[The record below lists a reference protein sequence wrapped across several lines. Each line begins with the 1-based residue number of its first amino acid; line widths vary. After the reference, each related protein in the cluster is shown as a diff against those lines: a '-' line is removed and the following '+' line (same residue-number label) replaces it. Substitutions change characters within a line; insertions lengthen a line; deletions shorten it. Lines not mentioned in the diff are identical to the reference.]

1 MKRESGE
8 NPGQSRCCEAP
19 QNSEYLS
26 HWPACREGFGTGASQ
41 KTCQIDSMSDSP
53 EGWPF
58 DFGSDSTRKEYR
70 KRRGTDP
77 FAVAGPAAWRRLA
90 VDDGRTPPDG
100 HPRTTADTAGPHKG
114 PQEAA
119 PPRRRPSPP
128 DQAADGRRQ
137 LRLAALRDLNP
148 LPQII
153 RTPHPTA
160 AASDPFLSI
169 LKRRGTQGLVVCHN
183 NKSSKKYSIR
193 G

>member
-1 MKRESGE
+1 M
-8 NPGQSRCCEAP
+8 PGRLRNRSK
-19 QNSEYLS
+19 SEDL
-26 HWPACREGFGTGASQ
+26 PNR
-41 KTCQIDSMSDSP
+41 
-53 EGWPF
+53 F
-58 DFGSDSTRKEYR
+58 DVGLARGMAVRFR
-70 KRRGTDP
+70 KRFNKKRVSEKEGYGPFRRCRARRGHAMHSPQRKRTP
-77 FAVAGPAAWRRLA
+77 HRLHRTGRGPAAWRRLA

-100 HPRTTADTAGPHKG
+100 HPRTTADTAGPHAG

-119 PPRRRPSPP
+119 PARRRPSPP
-128 DQAADGRRQ
+128 AQASAASRRQ
-137 LRLAALRDLNP
+137 LRLAAPRDLNP